1 MKIVVVK
8 TPKLLTGIF
17 RLVFKSETGRT
28 RVRQLNRNEHREKTL
43 WSI

>member
-17 RLVFKSETGRT
+17 RLVSKVKRAEPESD
-28 RVRQLNRNEHREKTL
+28 
-43 WSI
+43 S

>member
-17 RLVFKSETGRT
+17 RLVFKVKQNQSPTAE
-28 RVRQLNRNEHREKTL
+28 QK
-43 WSI
+43 

>member
-17 RLVFKSETGRT
+17 RLVFK
-28 RVRQLNRNEHREKTL
+28 VKREEPE
-43 WSI
+43 SDS